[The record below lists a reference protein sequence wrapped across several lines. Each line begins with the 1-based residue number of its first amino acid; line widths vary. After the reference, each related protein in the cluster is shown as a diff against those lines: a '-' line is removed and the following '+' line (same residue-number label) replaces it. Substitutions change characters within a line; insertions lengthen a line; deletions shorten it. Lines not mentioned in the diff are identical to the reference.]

1 MGKQAAIIL
10 ALVAVVVLP
19 FALRPGRA
27 AGRKADD
34 ALVIITP
41 HNEAIRHEF
50 GRAFAAWYQARTGR
64 TVAVDW
70 RVIGGTSEIARFL
83 ASEYVASFRN
93 HWTNELRRPWSIEVQ
108 AAFANARLPQ
118 DASPAAQEARAA
130 FLASDVGCGIDL
142 FFGGGSFDFIRQ
154 AEAGRLVES
163 RIRRTHPE
171 WFTPDVIPQAYAGE
185 PYWDPQG
192 RWFGNVLSSYGII
205 SNRDSLGR
213 LAVDASLQS
222 WDDVADPRLI
232 GEVALCD
239 PTKSSSIAKAF
250 ENMIQ
255 QKMQQR
261 LGRLRAARPDAPV
274 RELEAQAVREGWADG
289 LRLLQRMG
297 ANARYFTDSSMKPPI
312 DVSQGNSAVGVCIDF
327 YGRYQV
333 EAAQRHGGAGR
344 LQYVTPE
351 GGTVS
356 SVDPIALLRGAPNRE
371 VAEQFI
377 EFTLAMEGQRLWNFQ
392 VGVEGGPERFALRRL
407 PVRRD
412 FYARAD
418 WKPLRSDPEAQPFDQ
433 QNQLIYRPEWTGDI
447 FREMAFVIRVMCLDA
462 HPELVA
468 AWRDLIRAGLP
479 ADALAVLGDVSFVSY
494 EDMSGRIRQALRS
507 KNKVDE
513 IRLAN
518 ELGNRFRAQYERAG
532 ELARGSVVAAYQR
545 EQR

>member
-1 MGKQAAIIL
+1 MFKQGAIIL
-10 ALVAVVVLP
+10 ALIAVVVLP
-19 FALRPGRA
+19 FALRPEKA
-27 AGRKADD
+27 AVGKADD

-50 GRAFAAWYQARTGR
+50 GRAFAVWYQARTGR

-83 ASEYVASFRN
+83 ESEYVASFQN
-93 HWTNELRRPWSIEVQ
+93 HWRNELNRDWSIEVQ
-108 AAFANARLPQ
+108 AAFANARLPK
-118 DASPAAQEARAA
+118 DAAPAAQEARAA
-130 FLASDVGCGIDL
+130 FLASNVSCGIDL

-154 AEAGRLVES
+154 ADAGRLVES
-163 RIRRTHPE
+163 RILKTHPE
-171 WFTPDVIPQAYAGE
+171 WFTPEVIPQSYAGE
-185 PYWDPQG
+185 PYWDSRG

-205 SNRDSLGR
+205 SNRDSLDR
-213 LAVDASLQS
+213 LAFEARLDS
-222 WDDVADPRLI
+222 WDDVTDPRFA

-261 LGRLRAARPDAPV
+261 LLALRAARPESPV
-274 RELEAQAVREGWADG
+274 KELEALAVREGWADG

-333 EAAQRHGGAGR
+333 EAAQRHGGEGR
-344 LQYVTPE
+344 LHFITPE

-371 VAEQFI
+371 VAELFI
-377 EFTLAMEGQRLWNFQ
+377 EYTLSMDGQRLWNFQ
-392 VGVEGGPERFALRRL
+392 VGTEGGPERFALRRL

-418 WKPLRSDPEAQPFDQ
+418 WKLLRSDPDAHPFDQ
-433 QNQLIYRPEWTGDI
+433 KNQLIYRPEWTGGI

-468 AWRDLIRAGLP
+468 AWHDLIQAGMP
-479 ADALAVLGDVSFVSY
+479 AAAMEALGDVSFVSY
-494 EDMSGRIRQALRS
+494 DDMAGRIKQALIS

-518 ELGNRFRAQYERAG
+518 ELANRFRAQYQRAG
-532 ELARGSVVAAYQR
+532 ELARGAGVAGR
-545 EQR
+545 

>member
-1 MGKQAAIIL
+1 MLKQAAIIL
-10 ALVAVVVLP
+10 ALIAVVVLP
-19 FALRPGRA
+19 FALRPEKT
-27 AGRKADD
+27 AGGAADD

-50 GRAFAAWYQARTGR
+50 GRAFAGWYRERTGR

-83 ASEYVASFRN
+83 ESEYVASFQN
-93 HWTNELRRPWSIEVQ
+93 HWMNELRRPWSIEVQ
-108 AAFANARLPQ
+108 AAFANARLPK
-118 DASPAAQEARAA
+118 DASPLAQEARAA

-154 AEAGRLVES
+154 ADAGRLVES
-163 RIRRTHPE
+163 RILRTHPD

-185 PYWDPQG
+185 PYWDAKG
-192 RWFGNVLSSYGII
+192 RWIGNVLSSYGII

-213 LAVDASLQS
+213 LAVAEELVT
-222 WDDVADPRLI
+222 WDDLANPRLA

-261 LGRLRAARPDAPV
+261 LEALRAERPGAAAR
-274 RELEAQAVREGWADG
+274 EIEAQAVREGWAEG

-297 ANARYFTDSSMKPPI
+297 ANARYFTDSSQKPPI

-344 LQYVTPE
+344 LRFVTPE

-371 VAEQFI
+371 VAELFI
-377 EFTLAMEGQRLWNFQ
+377 EFTLSLEGQRLWNFR
-392 VGVEGGPERFALRRL
+392 VGAEGGPERFALRRL

-433 QNQLIYRPEWTGDI
+433 RNPLIYRPEWTGGI

-462 HPELVA
+462 HPDLVD
-468 AWRDLIRAGLP
+468 AWRDIIRAGMPP
-479 ADALAVLGDVSFVSY
+479 AALAALSDVSFVGY
-494 EDMSGRIRQALRS
+494 DEMGGRIKQALNS

-513 IRLAN
+513 VTMAN
-518 ELGNRFRAQYERAG
+518 ELADRFRAQYRRAG
-532 ELARGSVVAAYQR
+532 EIARNAGVAAK
-545 EQR
+545 

>member
-10 ALVAVVVLP
+10 ALIAVVVLP
-19 FALRPGRA
+19 FALRPQKPS
-27 AGRKADD
+27 AGKADD

-50 GRAFAAWYQARTGR
+50 GRGFAAWYQARTGR

-83 ASEYVASFRN
+83 ESEYVASFQN
-93 HWTNELRRPWSIEVQ
+93 HWTNDLKKEWSIEAQ
-108 AAFANARLPQ
+108 AAFANARLAK

-130 FLASDVGCGIDL
+130 FLASNVSCGIDL

-154 AEAGRLVES
+154 ADAGRLVES
-163 RIRRTHPE
+163 RILKTHPQ
-171 WFTPDVIPQAYAGE
+171 WFTADVIPQAYAGE
-185 PYWDPQG
+185 PYWDAKG

-213 LAVDASLQS
+213 LAVDGELNT
-222 WDDVADPRLI
+222 WDDVTDPRLA

-261 LGRLRAARPDAPV
+261 LGALRTARPDAPLK
-274 RELEAQAVREGWADG
+274 ELETQAVREGWADG

-297 ANARYFTDSSMKPPI
+297 ANARYFTDSSQKPPI

-333 EAAQRHGGAGR
+333 EAAQRHGGEGR
-344 LQYVTPE
+344 LDFITPE

-371 VAEQFI
+371 VAELFM
-377 EFTLAMEGQRLWNFQ
+377 EYTLSMEGQRLWNFK
-392 VGVEGGPERFALRRL
+392 VGTDGGPERFALRRL
-407 PVRRD
+407 PVRKD
-412 FYARAD
+412 FYARPD
-418 WKPLRSDPEAQPFDQ
+418 WKALRSDPDAQPFDQ
-433 QNQLIYRPEWTGDI
+433 KNQLIYRPEWTGGI

-468 AWRDLIRAGLP
+468 AWRDLIQAGMP
-479 ADALAVLGDVSFVSY
+479 AAAMEALGDVSFVSY
-494 EDMSGRIRQALRS
+494 DDMAGRIKQALNS

-513 IRLAN
+513 IRMAN
-518 ELGNRFRAQYERAG
+518 ELANRFRAQYQRAG
-532 ELARGSVVAAYQR
+532 ELARSASVVAR
-545 EQR
+545 

>member
-1 MGKQAAIIL
+1 MKQAAIIV
-10 ALVAVVVLP
+10 ALLVVVILP
-19 FALRPGRA
+19 FALRPKQVTVA
-27 AGRKADD
+27 NADD
-34 ALVIITP
+34 TLVIITP

-50 GRAFAAWYQARTGR
+50 GRAFRTWYQARTGR
-64 TVAVDW
+64 TVGVDW

-83 ASEYVASFRN
+83 ESEYVASFQN
-93 HWTNELRRPWSIEVQ
+93 HWTNRLDRSWSIEVQ
-108 AAFANARLPQ
+108 AAFANARLAR
-118 DASPAAQEARAA
+118 DASPLAQEARAA
-130 FLASDVGCGIDL
+130 FLASEVSCGIDL

-163 RIRRTHPE
+163 RILRTHPE
-171 WFTPDVIPQAYAGE
+171 WFTPEVIPQSYAGE
-185 PYWDPQG
+185 PYWDAQG

-205 SNRDSLGR
+205 SNQDSLAR
-213 LAVDASLQS
+213 LGVGASLRT
-222 WDDVADPRLI
+222 WDDVADPRLV

-261 LGRLRAARPDAPV
+261 LRALQAARPAAPAA
-274 RELEAQAVREGWADG
+274 EIEAEAVRAGWADG

-297 ANARYFTDSSMKPPI
+297 ANARYFTDSSQKPPI

-333 EAAQRHGGAGR
+333 EAARRHGGEGR
-344 LQYVTPE
+344 LRFLTPA

-356 SVDPIALLRGAPNRE
+356 SVDPIGLLRGAPNRE
-371 VAEQFI
+371 VAELFI
-377 EFTLAMEGQRLWNFQ
+377 EFTLSPEGQRLWNFR

-412 FYARAD
+412 FYARED
-418 WKPLRSDPEAQPFDQ
+418 WKALRSDPDEAPFDQ
-433 QNQLIYRPEWTGDI
+433 EDQLIYRPEWTGGI

-468 AWRDLIRAGLP
+468 AWRDIVRAGMPEP
-479 ADALAVLGDVSFVSY
+479 ALEILGDVAVVSY
-494 EDMSGRIRQALRS
+494 EQMTARVKPALNSR
-507 KNKVDE
+507 NKVDE

-518 ELGNRFRAQYERAG
+518 ELANRFRAQYRQAG
-532 ELARGSVVAAYQR
+532 EVARGSGP
-545 EQR
+545 E

>member
-1 MGKQAAIIL
+1 MKPAVILL

-19 FALRPGRA
+19 FALRPEQAADGRA
-27 AGRKADD
+27 DD
-34 ALVIITP
+34 VLVIITP

-50 GRAFAAWYQARTGR
+50 GRGFAQWYQARTGR
-64 TVAVDW
+64 TVSVDW

-83 ASEYVASFRN
+83 ESEYVAAFQN
-93 HWTNELRRPWSIEVQ
+93 HWTNELGRPWSSEVQ
-108 AAFANARLPQ
+108 AAFANARLPA
-118 DASPAAQEARAA
+118 DASLRAQEARAA
-130 FLASDVGCGIDL
+130 FLASEVSCGIDL

-154 AEAGRLVES
+154 AEAGRLVAS
-163 RIRRTHPE
+163 RILRTHPE
-171 WFTPDVIPQAYAGE
+171 WFTADVIPPAYAGE

-205 SNRDSLGR
+205 SNRDSLAR
-213 LAVDASLQS
+213 LAVAGRLHA
-222 WDDVADPRLI
+222 WDDVTDPRLV

-261 LGRLRAARPDAPV
+261 LAVLRAQRPGAPV
-274 RELEAQAVREGWADG
+274 QELEAEAVRAGWADG
-289 LRLLQRMG
+289 LRLVQRMG
-297 ANARYFTDSSMKPPI
+297 ANARYFTDSSQKPPI
-312 DVSQGNSAVGVCIDF
+312 DVAQGNSAVGVCIDF

-333 EAAQRHGGAGR
+333 EAAQRHGGGGR
-344 LQYVTPE
+344 LHFITPE

-371 VAEQFI
+371 TAERFI
-377 EFTLAMEGQRLWNFQ
+377 EYTLSMEGQRLWNFR

-407 PVRRD
+407 PVRKD

-418 WKPLRSDPEAQPFDQ
+418 WKPLRSDPDAQPFDQ
-433 QNQLIYRPEWTGDI
+433 KNQLIYRPEWTGDI

-462 HPELVA
+462 HPELVE
-468 AWRDLIRAGLP
+468 AWRAIIRAGQP
-479 ADALAVLGDVSFVSY
+479 AAALAVLGDVSFVSY
-494 EDMSGRIRQALRS
+494 EDVSGRIKRALSS

-513 IRLAN
+513 IRMAN
-518 ELGNRFRAQYERAG
+518 ELANRFRAQYERAG
-532 ELARGSVVAAYQR
+532 AIARGAGVAAR
-545 EQR
+545 

>member
-1 MGKQAAIIL
+1 MSRVAIIV
-10 ALVAVVVLP
+10 ALIVVVVLP
-19 FALRPGRA
+19 FVLRPERTTVGN
-27 AGRKADD
+27 ADD
-34 ALVIITP
+34 TLVIITP

-50 GRAFAAWYQARTGR
+50 GRAFGAWYQARTGR
-64 TVAVDW
+64 TVGVDW

-83 ASEYVASFRN
+83 ESEYVASFQN
-93 HWTNELRRPWSIEVQ
+93 HWTNRLNRPWSIEVQ
-108 AAFANARLPQ
+108 AAFANARLAR
-118 DASPAAQEARAA
+118 DASPLAREARAA
-130 FLASDVGCGIDL
+130 FLGSEVSCGIDL

-163 RIRRTHPE
+163 RILRTHPQ
-171 WFTPDVIPQAYAGE
+171 WFVPDIIPQSYAGE
-185 PYWDPQG
+185 PYWDAQG

-205 SNRDSLGR
+205 SNQDSLAR
-213 LAVDASLQS
+213 LGVGASLRT
-222 WDDVADPRLI
+222 WDDVADPRLL

-261 LGRLRAARPDAPV
+261 LLALRAERPAAPAA
-274 RELEAQAVREGWADG
+274 EIEAAAVRAGWADG

-297 ANARYFTDSSMKPPI
+297 ANARYFTDSSQKPPI

-333 EAAQRHGGAGR
+333 EAARRHGGEGR
-344 LQYVTPE
+344 LRFLTPA

-371 VAEQFI
+371 VAELFI
-377 EFTLAMEGQRLWNFQ
+377 EFTLSPEGQRLWNFR

-412 FYARAD
+412 FYARED
-418 WKPLRSDPEAQPFDQ
+418 WKALRSDPDEHPFDQ
-433 QNQLIYRPEWTGDI
+433 PDQLIYRPEWTGGI

-468 AWRDLIRAGLP
+468 AWRDIVRAGLP
-479 ADALAVLGDVSFVSY
+479 EPALAVLGDVSAVTY
-494 EDMSGRIRQALRS
+494 EQMTARVKPALNSR
-507 KNKVDE
+507 NKVDE

-518 ELGNRFRAQYERAG
+518 ELANGFRAQYRRAG
-532 ELARGSVVAAYQR
+532 EVARGTMAAR
-545 EQR
+545 